1 MRLIVCLLIS
11 CLGTVAIVSAQ
22 DKPKRFDSTMKL
34 GKSGYRVICR
44 NTKPD
49 RNNITVSP
57 IGFEKD
63 VRDFNFEIPGRLRK
77 AEVDDLNRDGFP
89 DLVLYV
95 FPEDSLE
102 RGNVIGI
109 ASEKNETVAPISF
122 PDIYNEP
129 KFREGYRGH
138 DSFALMEGFLVRRFP
153 VYDAVHP
160 DQEPVNTRQITYRVV
175 PGETGGYQFK
185 AVRSYDFARK

>member
-1 MRLIVCLLIS
+1 MRFLLCLLIGY
-11 CLGTVAIVSAQ
+11 LGIISIARAQ
-22 DKPKRFDSTMKL
+22 DKPKKFDSTMKL

-44 NTKPD
+44 NLKPD
-49 RNNITVSP
+49 KNNITVSP

-63 VRDFNFEIPGRLRK
+63 ARDFNFEIPGRLRK

-95 FPEDSLE
+95 FPQDSLD

-109 ASEKNETVAPISF
+109 ASDKNETVAPITF

-138 DSFALMEGFLVRRFP
+138 DIFSLMEGFLVRRFP
-153 VYDAVHP
+153 VYDMAHP
-160 DQEPVNTRQITYRVV
+160 DMEPVNMRQITYRVV
-175 PGETGGYQFK
+175 PGDMGGFQFK
-185 AVRSYDFARK
+185 AIRSYDFARK